1 MSNKGIKMKKILL
14 AFLIV
19 TISGINFVAHSATPQ
34 SIAIIDSGINQTL
47 FQGNIAD
54 QVCILEYST
63 CPNGLRSMDGAGA
76 ANTGIV
82 TNPTLAHG
90 TEMASIIH
98 QVNPSAQLIPIKIVG
113 TVSQNVP
120 MIYSNNAVK
129 LALDWVVANREKYNI
144 TAVNVSQG
152 AIFAGCQVPAG
163 TQADV
168 ETLKSF
174 NVPVIAATGNNSN
187 RNAMNSIA
195 CLPNVISVGA
205 TDNPAVMGGAT
216 YDPNAK
222 PTIGLYSN
230 GNALTNFYL
239 NGRWR
244 ALEPNGNMQ
253 FNVGTSCSSAALTGW
268 WTLNYKGNYS
278 DTYNWLIGQSIPTS
292 NNWLNGKY
300 IKLPI

>member
-1 MSNKGIKMKKILL
+1 MKKVFLYLTVFSSILTSIT
-14 AFLIV
+14 F
-19 TISGINFVAHSATPQ
+19 TSSAYSANQQ
-34 SIAIIDSGINQTL
+34 SIAIIDSGINQEL
-47 FQGNIAD
+47 FQGIIAD
-54 QVCILEYST
+54 QVCILEYSN

-76 ANTGIV
+76 ANTGVV
-82 TNPTLAHG
+82 TNTVLAHG

-113 TVSQNVP
+113 TVSPNAP

-129 LALDWVVANREKYNI
+129 LALDWVIANRTKYNI

-163 TQADV
+163 TQTDV

-187 RNAMNSIA
+187 RIAMNSIA

-205 TDNPAVMGGAT
+205 TDNPALMGGAA
-216 YDPNAK
+216 YNPNAN

-230 GNALTNFYL
+230 GNALTSFYL
-239 NGRWR
+239 NGRWITT
-244 ALEPNGNMQ
+244 EPSGNIQ
-253 FNVGTSCSSAALTGW
+253 FNVGTSCSSAALAGW
-268 WTLNYKGNYS
+268 WTLNYQGTYS
-278 DTYNWLIGQSIPTS
+278 STYNWLINKSVPAS
-292 NNWLNGKY
+292 NSWLSGKY
-300 IKLPI
+300 IKLPL